1 LVLERGG
8 AVRVLEVDPGLLD
21 APEALA
27 DADRGDMLR
36 QIASG
41 AAQVRQAQ
49 RDSIEAGI
57 ERLADWGRPRAVVVA
72 GMGTAGIAGD
82 ILAAVCG
89 VGCPVP
95 ISTVR
100 GHQLPGWVGAPDLV
114 VAVSRS
120 GATEETVAVAV
131 EAARRG
137 CHLVC
142 VAAEDSPLAGIA
154 EQVRAP
160 FVPVRSAARSRAAVW
175 ALAVPPLLTART
187 VGLVDLPAE
196 LLEHVASKLEEVSH
210 QCRPASESFVNPA
223 KQTALEIAGTVPMIW
238 GTSPLAATAAHRLAS
253 QLAANA
259 KYPAVWGELPEAL
272 HDQIVTLD
280 GSFRG
285 DDDIFRDRVEEPEIT
300 GLRLLIIRDVEEHP
314 RVRERCEAAA
324 ELARERAVPVTELT
338 AQAGHPLERLAGL
351 IAHAD
356 YASVYLALAAGTDP
370 ASADV
375 LRQLKARIT

>member
-1 LVLERGG
+1 
-8 AVRVLEVDPGLLD
+8 VRVLELDHGLLD

-27 DADRGDMLR
+27 AADRGDMLR
-36 QIASG
+36 QLASG
-41 AAQVRQAQ
+41 AAQVREAQ
-49 RDSIEAGI
+49 RETLAAGI

-89 VGCPVP
+89 IGCPVP
-95 ISTVR
+95 VSTVR

-137 CHLVC
+137 CRLVC
-142 VAAEDSPLAGIA
+142 TAAADSPLAGVA

-175 ALAVPPLLTART
+175 ALAVPPLLAARA
-187 VGLVDLPAE
+187 VGLLDLPAE
-196 LLEHVASKLEEVSH
+196 LLERVAGKLEEVSH

-259 KYPAVWGELPEAL
+259 KYPAVWGELPEAA

-285 DDDIFRDRVEEPEIT
+285 DDDDIFRDRVEEPEIA
-300 GLRLLIIRDVEEHP
+300 GLRLLIVRDAEEHP
-314 RVRERCEAAA
+314 RVRERCEACAD
-324 ELARERAVPVTELT
+324 LARERGVPVTELT

>member
-1 LVLERGG
+1 M
-8 AVRVLEVDPGLLD
+8 RVLEVDPGLLD

-27 DADRGDMLR
+27 AADRGDMLR

-49 RDSIEAGI
+49 RDSLEAGI
-57 ERLADWGRPRAVVVA
+57 ERLAGWGRPRAVIVA
-72 GMGTAGIAGD
+72 GMGTAGVAGD

-100 GHQLPGWVGAPDLV
+100 AHRLPGWVGASDLV

-120 GATEETVAVAV
+120 GATEETLAVAV

-142 VAAEDSPLAGIA
+142 VAAADSPLAEVA

-175 ALAVPPLLTART
+175 ALAVPPLLAARA
-187 VGLVDLPAE
+187 VGLLALPAE
-196 LLEHVASKLEEVSH
+196 LLERVAAKLEEVSH
-210 QCRPASESFVNPA
+210 RYRPASELFVNPA

-259 KYPAVWGELPEAL
+259 KYPAVWGELPEAG
-272 HDQIVTLD
+272 HDQIATLD

-300 GLRLLIIRDVEEHP
+300 GLRLVLIRDAEEHP
-314 RVRERCEAAA
+314 RVRERCEVCA
-324 ELARERAVPVTELT
+324 ELARERGVPLTEL
-338 AQAGHPLERLAGL
+338 AAPDGHPLERLAEL

-370 ASADV
+370 ASSDV
-375 LRQLKARIT
+375 LRRLRARLT

>member
-1 LVLERGG
+1 
-8 AVRVLEVDPGLLD
+8 VRVLEVDPGLLE

-27 DADRGDMLR
+27 AADRGDMLR

-49 RDSIEAGI
+49 REALDAGI
-57 ERLADWGRPRAVVVA
+57 ERLADWGRSRAVVVA

-82 ILAAVCG
+82 MLAAVCG
-89 VGCPVP
+89 IGCPVP
-95 ISTVR
+95 ITTVR
-100 GHQLPGWVGAPDLV
+100 GYRLPGWVGASDLV
-114 VAVSRS
+114 IAASRS

-137 CHLVC
+137 CPLVC
-142 VAAEDSPLAGIA
+142 VGAADSPLAAVA

-160 FVPVRSAARSRAAVW
+160 FVPVGSAARSRAAVW
-175 ALAVPPLLTART
+175 ALAIPLLLAARAI
-187 VGLVDLPAE
+187 GLLELPAE
-196 LLEHVASKLEEVSH
+196 LLERVARKLEEVSH

-223 KQTALEIAGTVPMIW
+223 KQTALEIAGSVPMIW
-238 GTSPLAATAAHRLAS
+238 GTSPLAGTVAHRFAS

-259 KYPAVWGELPEAL
+259 KYPAVWGELPEAD
-272 HDQIVTLD
+272 HNQIVTLD

-285 DDDIFRDRVEEPEIT
+285 DADLFRDRVEEPEIV
-300 GLRLLIIRDVEEHP
+300 GLRLMIIRDAEEHP
-314 RVRERCEAAA
+314 RVRERCEISA
-324 ELARERAVPVTELT
+324 ELARERGVPVTELV
-338 AQAGHPLERLAGL
+338 AQPGHPLERLAGL
-351 IAHAD
+351 VAHAD

-375 LRQLKARIT
+375 VRELKARIA